1 MIRMIFKWGVFI
13 LRVLYKGFGIITN
26 IITWVVIICI
36 LAAVCVLGVP
46 KFFGVTPFIVQSGS
60 MEPVIHTGS
69 IVYITKMDEEP
80 QEGDIVAYLAGD
92 GLAVVHRII
101 GRGDTGYI
109 TKGDANS
116 TPDMIETAPSQII
129 GRYAMS
135 VPYAGYLLAGVQSH
149 VFYVGP
155 LKMPAVIP
163 AAIGVLLLLNFIEYV
178 MGLFIPDDNEES
190 N

>member
-1 MIRMIFKWGVFI
+1 MFI
-13 LRVLYKGFGIITN
+13 LKIFYKGFSIVAN
-26 IITWVVIICI
+26 IVTWAVIICI
-36 LAAVCVLGVP
+36 IAAVCVLGVP

-69 IVYITKMDEEP
+69 VVYITEMDEEP

-92 GLAVVHRII
+92 GLAVVHRVI
-101 GRGDTGYI
+101 GRSDTGYI

-129 GRYAMS
+129 GQYAMS
-135 VPYAGYLLAGVQSH
+135 IPYAGYLLAGVQSH
-149 VFYVGP
+149 VFHIGQ

-163 AAIGVLLLLNFIEYV
+163 AAIGILLLLNFIEYV
-178 MGLFIPDDNEES
+178 MGLFILDDSEEE
-190 N
+190 ND